1 MNLFYMHILHF
12 RGDPSNPSL
21 GDQTAPQ
28 HLQPGSPTSRS
39 MILRRLMGVAGIPV
53 PPSPVRP
60 SRGSNDDSSNESE
73 ESSSTSESD
82 DGSESAGEVPDDHG
96 GNDGSGADGEI
107 KAEGG
112 GDEVKEEANPLPN
125 PDLKVP
131 SKEAGE
137 VSRSTPGSTGSGGDK
152 ASASGSASSGSPR
165 VSGLHTYSFFC
176 NINFQ
181 NIYIYIYS
189 KM

>member
-1 MNLFYMHILHF
+1 MNFCFYAYIFTSGATL
-12 RGDPSNPSL
+12 
-21 GDQTAPQ
+21 QTQAWVIKRLLSTFNRVARRP
-28 HLQPGSPTSRS
+28 HRPRS

-73 ESSSTSESD
+73 ESSSTLESD

-96 GNDGSGADGEI
+96 DNDGSGADGEI

-112 GDEVKEEANPLPN
+112 GDEVKEEPNPLPN

-165 VSGLHTYSFFC
+165 VSGLHTYSFFY
-176 NINFQ
+176 NN
-181 NIYIYIYS
+181 
-189 KM
+189 

>member
-1 MNLFYMHILHF
+1 
-12 RGDPSNPSL
+12 
-21 GDQTAPQ
+21 
-28 HLQPGSPTSRS
+28 
-39 MILRRLMGVAGIPV
+39 MGVAGIPV

-73 ESSSTSESD
+73 ESSSTLESD

-96 GNDGSGADGEI
+96 DNDGSGADGEI

-112 GDEVKEEANPLPN
+112 GDEVKEEPNPLPN

-137 VSRSTPGSTGSGGDK
+137 VSRSTPGSTGSGVIKLALVDLHRLE
-152 ASASGSASSGSPR
+152 AHESR
-165 VSGLHTYSFFC
+165 VYIRTVFFY
-176 NINFQ
+176 NN
-181 NIYIYIYS
+181 
-189 KM
+189 